1 MNKLVQAIA
10 RLSMLMESTEEEA
23 KNKFDLKD
31 LTLTQMN
38 YLEMISHLGHPN
50 LTELALSLKLSK
62 PTVTVAV
69 GKLIKSNLVRKER
82 SIDDRRN
89 SRLYLTER
97 GQLINKMH
105 SYAHQKM
112 AKFISGRLE
121 RNEIEFLIQIFNKV
135 MS

>member
-10 RLSMLMESTEEEA
+10 KISMSMESMEEEA
-23 KNKFDLKD
+23 KERFNLRE
-31 LTLTQMN
+31 LTLIQMN
-38 YLEMISHLGHPN
+38 YLEMISHLGNPN
-50 LTELALSLKLSK
+50 LTELALSLQLSK

-69 GKLIKSNLVRKER
+69 GKLIKRNLVRKER
-82 SIDDRRN
+82 STDDRRN

-112 AKFISGRLE
+112 AKFISGKLRKE
-121 RNEIEFLIQIFNKV
+121 
-135 MS
+135 